1 MNFIDLRQKISF
13 NLSNV
18 GKIFWVECERTIFK
32 FGTKKFLS
40 CASLLHKVGKWN
52 YEVSSIRATMAKKCT
67 KTRNAQAK
75 LFFCP
80 SKPIAIVVIQKF
92 CSHGNVTSR
101 FSSLSVFPMKIP
113 GEFDPG
119 DYGMIRFGKTGQP
132 AGLQNLA
139 FFRLAKTKPK
149 RAKDARVE
157 THSKEHPLRV
167 FLCSP

>member
-1 MNFIDLRQKISF
+1 M
-13 NLSNV
+13 SNV

-32 FGTKKFLS
+32 FGTKKFLC

-52 YEVSSIRATMAKKCT
+52 YEVSSICATMAKKRT

-113 GEFDPG
+113 GEFDPLSPHRPHLG
-119 DYGMIRFGKTGQP
+119 IMARPALGKQGNQLVYRILRFSG
-132 AGLQNLA
+132 
-139 FFRLAKTKPK
+139 
-149 RAKDARVE
+149 
-157 THSKEHPLRV
+157 
-167 FLCSP
+167 